1 MSHFA
6 SGFIGTEYLLFWRNL
21 LVTFILVS
29 VFYVFSIFYIIFR
42 ICIFIAFAVFSW
54 WHFAEFSPF

>member
-6 SGFIGTEYLLFWRNL
+6 SGFIGTEYLLFGRNL

-29 VFYVFSIFYIIFR
+29 VSYVFSIFYIIFR
-42 ICIFIAFAVFSW
+42 IFIFIAFAVFSW